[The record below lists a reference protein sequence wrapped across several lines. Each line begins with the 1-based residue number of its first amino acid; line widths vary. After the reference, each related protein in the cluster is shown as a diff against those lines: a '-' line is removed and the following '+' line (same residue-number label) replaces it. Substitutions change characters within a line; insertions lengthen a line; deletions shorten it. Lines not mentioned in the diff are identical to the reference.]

1 MRRMSTKTNT
11 IANSRKSTDI
21 FQKSHDAV
29 EWATCS
35 LSPLRSMAVG
45 GRLETNRLLKRIQN
59 IPIPL
64 SRRCRCFLISLRP
77 ARIKGLKLYIT
88 SFNTTIYP
96 KVVDTV

>member
-64 SRRCRCFLISLRP
+64 SRRCRCFLISL
-77 ARIKGLKLYIT
+77 ATSENQRIEVIT